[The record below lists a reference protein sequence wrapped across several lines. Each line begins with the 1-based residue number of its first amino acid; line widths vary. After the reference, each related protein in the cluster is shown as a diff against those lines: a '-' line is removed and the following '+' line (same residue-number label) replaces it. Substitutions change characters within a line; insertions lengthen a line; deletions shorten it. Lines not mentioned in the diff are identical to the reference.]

1 MQTTTRTMATLMLA
15 AIITAACTT
24 AAPERQAQQAAASSI
39 AKPVERSYT
48 TDQVR
53 NLMQILSA
61 HRRTLFSSSS
71 GEYSYFIGGVLSAV
85 YNPAKG
91 GLTIT
96 PESAA
101 GEKPCIYNGDGQL
114 LLEGYAGTSREL
126 RRAACDTLLSTLE
139 SSLAIP

>member
-1 MQTTTRTMATLMLA
+1 MQTTIRTLATLMLV

-24 AAPERQAQQAAASSI
+24 AAPERQAQQAAATPI
-39 AKPVERSYT
+39 TKAVERSYSA
-48 TDQVR
+48 DQVQK
-53 NLMQILSA
+53 LMQTLST

-91 GLTIT
+91 RLTIT
-96 PESAA
+96 PESTA
-101 GEKPCIYNGDGQL
+101 GEKPCDYNGDGQL

-126 RRAACDTLLSTLE
+126 RRATCDSLLSTLE
-139 SSLAIP
+139 KSLAIP